1 VTDEVEPGRPAVEAV
16 FVALLATATAGI
28 AAVQV
33 LAALL
38 PPPSVEGSPP
48 TAVPL
53 TLTVLFVSLAF
64 AVAQASLPGPK
75 STGFFGLAIPL
86 AGAIALAFRG
96 LEPAAIVSALFVG
109 VFLTPAAY
117 YMAIRL
123 SFSTGGLLRRHPVV
137 ALACAGAGTWLLL
150 EIARWLTLLAD
161 RAAQFPW
168 R

>member
-1 VTDEVEPGRPAVEAV
+1 VPDDVEPGRPAVEAV
-16 FVALLATATAGI
+16 FVALLATAIPAV

-38 PPPSVEGSPP
+38 PPSAAEGSPP

-64 AVAQASLPGPK
+64 AAAQAILPGPK
-75 STGFFGLAIPL
+75 STGCFGLAIPL
-86 AGAIALAFRG
+86 AGAIALASRG
-96 LEPAAIVSALFVG
+96 LDPAAIVSALFVG

-117 YMAIRL
+117 YTAIRL
-123 SFSTGGLLRRHPVV
+123 SFSMGGLLRRHPVV
-137 ALACAGAGTWLLL
+137 SLLCAAAGTLLLL
-150 EIARWLTLLAD
+150 EAARWLTLLAD
-161 RAAQFPW
+161 RSARLPW